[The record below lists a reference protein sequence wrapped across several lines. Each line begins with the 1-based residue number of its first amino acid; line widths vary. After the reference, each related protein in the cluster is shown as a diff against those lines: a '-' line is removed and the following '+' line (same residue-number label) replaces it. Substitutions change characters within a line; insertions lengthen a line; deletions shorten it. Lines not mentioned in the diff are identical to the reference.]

1 MVWCKHQTINLLV
14 DENIFFFLISSI
26 YILVNFDEFLVKISE
41 MLSISTDTFLWFLFI
56 GDSFKI
62 GLACVRAVA
71 DTCIHISQ
79 ALTLNVNFLYQD
91 WGL

>member
-1 MVWCKHQTINLLV
+1 
-14 DENIFFFLISSI
+14 
-26 YILVNFDEFLVKISE
+26 
-41 MLSISTDTFLWFLFI
+41 MLSISTDTFLWFLFV
-56 GDSFKI
+56 GDSFKV

-71 DTCIHISQ
+71 DACIHIPQ